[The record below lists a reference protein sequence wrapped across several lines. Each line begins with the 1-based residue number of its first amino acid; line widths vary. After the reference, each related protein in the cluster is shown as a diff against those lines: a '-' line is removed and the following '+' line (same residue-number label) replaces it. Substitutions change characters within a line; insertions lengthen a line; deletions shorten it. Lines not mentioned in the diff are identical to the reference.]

1 MLRAQLSAS
10 EEARTEAYAKLNGVF
25 HGDEAQW
32 MVRELLLNDELQEV
46 EEAVTVAVKTQGKL
60 DDEIEKNAEL
70 QAEVRKT
77 KGYHSHTVLRALQ
90 CPTL

>member
-46 EEAVTVAVKTQGKL
+46 EEAVTVAVKTQVK

-70 QAEVRKT
+70 QAEVRVA
-77 KGYHSHTVLRALQ
+77 KGLSLSRSA
-90 CPTL
+90 